1 MDKQKLIK
9 SRGLKFTIL
18 TIFVIL
24 LIATYL
30 GIGMFFMPSAQA
42 NNTIVENPVDGLPT
56 DDEGSGSLP
65 NGSNDDDEEIILPV
79 DPLALVNY
87 SLNNLRNSAGYKA
100 DIKID
105 FNATGSWGSLA
116 ELKLQQLI
124 KGNLEYS
131 DGKSLEELYFYYYAD
146 SVSPFMLN
154 MGYILDEYRAIYL
167 DYNPSPDTVFP
178 ETEEDTNDSSSDQ
191 EKTIAYLVGT
201 KECDAMK
208 ETFDLTGEDTRFE
221 VKSCEEMLNQYK
233 IIYSLPL
240 QTVFTSSNSYC
251 SGYPSETKLYKSIQI
266 KVYNSAIPYEC
277 RAYYNGLVGDIPVID
292 QGFFKGLT
300 YTFVIN
306 KQTGELARMIIQHD
320 IQGGVNVLGSEA
332 RVKALVQYQIDYQIM
347 DESFEVSRP
356 FESSVKYQD
365 FISPK
370 ETTLEQN

>member
-1 MDKQKLIK
+1 MIK
-9 SRGLKFTIL
+9 SKGIKFTIL
-18 TIFVIL
+18 TIFVVL

-30 GIGMFFMPSAQA
+30 GVDMFFMPSAQA
-42 NNTIVENPVDGLPT
+42 NNTIIEDTLDGLPT
-56 DDEGSGSLP
+56 GDEEDSGLTD
-65 NGSNDDDEEIILPV
+65 NYDDDEEIILPV

-87 SLNNLRNSAGYKA
+87 ALNDLRSSAGYKA

-131 DGKSLEELYFYYYAD
+131 NGKSLEELYFYYYKD

-167 DYNPSPDTVFP
+167 DYDPAPDTVFP
-178 ETEEDTNDSSSDQ
+178 ETDETTDSEQ
-191 EKTIAYLVGT
+191 ENTISYLVGT
-201 KECDAMK
+201 KNCDAMA
-208 ETFDLTGEDTRFE
+208 ETYDLSGDDTRFE
-221 VKSCEEMLNQYK
+221 VASCSDMLNQYK

-240 QTVFTSSNSYC
+240 QMVFTSSNSYC
-251 SGYPSETKLYKSIQI
+251 SGYPAETKLFKSIQI

-306 KQTGELARMIIQHD
+306 KNTGELARMIIQHD

-347 DESFEVSRP
+347 DEPFEVSRP
-356 FESSVKYQD
+356 FESSTKYQE
-365 FISPK
+365 FILPK
-370 ETTLEQN
+370 ETNVGEN